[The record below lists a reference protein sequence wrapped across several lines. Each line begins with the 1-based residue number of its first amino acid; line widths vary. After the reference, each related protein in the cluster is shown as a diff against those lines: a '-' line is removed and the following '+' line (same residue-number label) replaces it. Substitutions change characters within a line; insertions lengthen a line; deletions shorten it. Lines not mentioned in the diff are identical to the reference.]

1 MERVYSLFKRA
12 GCGALAAAAICSL
25 SFGLAASSVQ
35 AHIVYKYYEVV
46 RGDTIYS
53 IASRYSVDPK
63 EVLRINANTIVDQKG
78 LQTGAILLIP
88 IDPEVKPLPTKVETA
103 VAQSAP
109 SPEVVKIDNNGSDL
123 LAVSPSVSKQTN
135 QVAQKAKKKKRRS
148 YNRASNPAP
157 SYSIAIGSDG
167 KVVKIPNYVPPVDED
182 EEDMV
187 ANTPSSARVNSLL
200 NKARSYMGVPYVWGG
215 STPSGFDCSGYVQYV
230 YGQVGINLPRTADI
244 QFNEGRAVSF
254 GGEAP
259 GDMVFFET
267 YAPGAS
273 HVGIYLGNGEFI
285 HASSSG
291 YVRVSSLEESYFKA
305 RYLGAKRVL

>member
-1 MERVYSLFKRA
+1 MEKIYSLFNRA
-12 GCGALAAAAICSL
+12 GRRALVAAAAWSL
-25 SFGLAASSVQ
+25 TIGLAASSVQ

-46 RGDTIYS
+46 NGDTIYS
-53 IASRYSVDPK
+53 IASRYSLDPK
-63 EVLRINANTIVDQKG
+63 EVLRVNANTIVDQKG
-78 LQTGAILLIP
+78 LKAGAILLIP
-88 IDPEVKPLPTKVETA
+88 IDPEAKPLPTKVET
-103 VAQSAP
+103 VANQGAP
-109 SPEVVKIDNNGSDL
+109 APEIVKVDSDSSNL
-123 LAVSPSVSKQTN
+123 IAVSSFTSKQSNRAT
-135 QVAQKAKKKKRRS
+135 QKAKKKKRRS
-148 YNRASNPAP
+148 YRHASNPAP

-167 KVVKIPNYVPPVDED
+167 KVVKIPNYVPPVDD
-182 EEDMV
+182 EEELAV
-187 ANTPSSARVNSLL
+187 IGSSARVNSLL

-215 STPSGFDCSGYVQYV
+215 ATPSGFDCSGYVQYV
-230 YGQVGINLPRTADI
+230 YGQVGVNLPRTADI

-291 YVRVSSLEESYFKA
+291 YVRVSNLEESYFKA

>member
-12 GCGALAAAAICSL
+12 GRRALAAAAACSL
-25 SFGLAASSVQ
+25 GVGLAASSVQ
-35 AHIVYKYYEVV
+35 AHVVYKYYEVV

-63 EVLRINANTIVDQKG
+63 EVLRVNANTIVDQKG

-88 IDPEVKPLPTKVETA
+88 IDPEAKPLPTKVETA

-109 SPEVVKIDNNGSDL
+109 SPEAVKIDDSTADL
-123 LAVSPSVSKQTN
+123 VAVSSSVSKQAN
-135 QVAQKAKKKKRRS
+135 QATQKAKKKKRRS
-148 YNRASNPAP
+148 YRRASNPAP

-182 EEDMV
+182 EEEYS
-187 ANTPSSARVNSLL
+187 AIGTGSSSRVNSLL

-215 STPSGFDCSGYVQYV
+215 TTPSGFDCSGYVQYV
-230 YGQVGINLPRTADI
+230 YGQVGINLPRTADV
-244 QFNEGRAVSF
+244 QFNE
-254 GGEAP
+254 